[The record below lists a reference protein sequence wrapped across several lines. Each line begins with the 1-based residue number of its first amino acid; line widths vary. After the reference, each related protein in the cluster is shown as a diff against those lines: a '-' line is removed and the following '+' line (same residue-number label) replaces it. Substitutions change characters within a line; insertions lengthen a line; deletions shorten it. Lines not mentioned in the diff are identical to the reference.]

1 MAQLTG
7 FEANTLRQIIT
18 RTMEQVSAMEAARGR
33 VEDATQTMAAAAEAQ
48 AGMVLRQRLTEWQSE
63 YSDIKNKL
71 DILNTQVQSL
81 LTTRTSTDES
91 TAASAAA

>member
-1 MAQLTG
+1 MAELTG
-7 FEANTLRQIIT
+7 FEANTLRQIIS

-33 VEDATQTMAAAAEAQ
+33 VEDATQTMASAAQAQ

-81 LTTRTSTDES
+81 LTTRTSTDDS

>member
-18 RTMEQVSAMEAARGR
+18 RTMEQVSAMESARGR

-71 DILNTQVQSL
+71 DVLNTQVQTL
-81 LTTRTSTDES
+81 LTQRTNTDES

>member
-1 MAQLTG
+1 MAELTG
-7 FEANTLRQIIT
+7 FEANTLRQIIS

-33 VEDATQTMAAAAEAQ
+33 VEDSTQTIASAAQAQ

-71 DILNTQVQSL
+71 DILNTQVQTL
-81 LTTRTSTDES
+81 LTQRTNTDDS
-91 TAASAAA
+91 TASSAAA

>member
-7 FEANTLRQIIT
+7 FEADTLRQIIS

-33 VEDATQTMAAAAEAQ
+33 VEDATQTIASAAQAQ
-48 AGMVLRQRLTEWQSE
+48 AGTVLRQRLTEWQSE

-71 DILNTQVQSL
+71 DILNGQVQTL
-81 LTTRTSTDES
+81 LSQRTNTDDS
-91 TAASAAA
+91 TASSAAA

>member
-7 FEANTLRQIIT
+7 FEASTLQTIIT

-33 VEDATQTMAAAAEAQ
+33 VEDSTQTIASAAQAQ
-48 AGMVLRQRLTEWQSE
+48 AGTVLRQRLTEWQSE

-81 LTTRTSTDES
+81 LTARTGTDES
-91 TAASAAA
+91 TASSAAA